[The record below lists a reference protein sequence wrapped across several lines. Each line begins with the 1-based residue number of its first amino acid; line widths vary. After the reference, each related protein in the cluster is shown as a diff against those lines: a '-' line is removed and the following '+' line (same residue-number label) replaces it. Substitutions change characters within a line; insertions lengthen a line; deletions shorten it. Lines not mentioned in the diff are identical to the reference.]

1 MKWVMK
7 TILLLFFIVSCTQK
21 HVSYDVIRKVQ
32 FGHGTYQQPIITKP
46 MITEGNDRLKACF
59 NQWLFTSN
67 AEKRK
72 NEAIPLIVRSLCPS
86 HDYLVDAEVEETW
99 WTTIIFTRSCAEIQT
114 SCGRLH

>member
-1 MKWVMK
+1 MK
-7 TILLLFFIVSCTQK
+7 TILLLTLIASCTQK
-21 HVSYDVIRKVQ
+21 HVTYDVIRKVQ
-32 FGHGTYQQPIITKP
+32 FGHGEYQRPIISKA
-46 MITEGNDRLKACF
+46 MRVDGNDRLKACF

-86 HDYLVDAEVEETW
+86 HDYLIDANLEETW

-114 SCGRLH
+114 SCGTAN